1 MTEEL
6 SVIVPCYNEA
16 ALLEDA
22 YREIKR
28 SAQEAVGADH
38 EILFVDDGSEDGSLA
53 VLERL
58 AAADP
63 HVRVLALSRNFG
75 KEAALSAGIAH
86 CRGDLALLLDADLQD
101 PPSLL
106 PAMLELMRREA
117 ADIVYGVRTR
127 GPAQG
132 PLRGLSSALYHWA
145 LRLLSDRRAP
155 ADSADFKLIDR
166 AVIDAFRRF
175 GERNKY
181 VRGLISWTGFRQVP
195 FAYQRRARVAGRSR
209 YRAGSLWRLAST
221 GLFYFSTRPLRA
233 IISLGFAC
241 ILVGVLLLA
250 WMLVSVFSPR
260 IGAVA
265 GWASIITAIVF
276 FSGVQ
281 LLTLGVLGG
290 YIGRIF
296 EEVKG
301 RPEYL
306 VRRTINFGPPAEGGR
321 LPQPGPQGG

>member
-1 MTEEL
+1 MRVAL

-16 ALLEDA
+16 VLLEDA
-22 YREIKR
+22 FRQIKQ
-28 SAQEAVGADH
+28 AAGEAVGPDH
-38 EILFVDDGSEDGSLA
+38 EILFIDDGSEDASLA

-63 HVRVLALSRNFG
+63 SVRVLALSRNFG

-106 PAMLELMRREA
+106 APMLDLLRRES

-132 PLRGLSSALYHWA
+132 PLRRLSSALYHAA
-145 LRLLSDRRAP
+145 LRLLADRHAP

-175 GERNKY
+175 GERNKF

-195 FAYQRRARVAGRSR
+195 FAYERRPRAAGRSR

-221 GLFYFSTRPLRA
+221 GVFYFSTRPLRA
-233 IISLGFAC
+233 IIALGSAC
-241 ILVGVLLLA
+241 IVVGILLLA
-250 WMLVSVFSPR
+250 WMLFSVFSSRVNAAP
-260 IGAVA
+260 

-296 EEVKG
+296 EEVKA

-306 VRRTINFGPPAEGGR
+306 VRRRINFEAPGPEGG
-321 LPQPGPQGG
+321 